1 MLYFNYFQI
10 VSGACLKLQTTRII
24 KPFKHAKHKFN
35 IIRVG
40 KIKIL
45 NIHAIP
51 LNQEGLQ
58 NKQIYLLGFKNAFL
72 LVEDRKCYAIFYAKF
87 LKDFHLP

>member
-1 MLYFNYFQI
+1 MCRQRQDIEHTCYQ
-10 VSGACLKLQTTRII
+10 
-24 KPFKHAKHKFN
+24 
-35 IIRVG
+35 
-40 KIKIL
+40 
-45 NIHAIP
+45 

-72 LVEDRKCYAIFYAKF
+72 LVEDRKCYAIFYAKL